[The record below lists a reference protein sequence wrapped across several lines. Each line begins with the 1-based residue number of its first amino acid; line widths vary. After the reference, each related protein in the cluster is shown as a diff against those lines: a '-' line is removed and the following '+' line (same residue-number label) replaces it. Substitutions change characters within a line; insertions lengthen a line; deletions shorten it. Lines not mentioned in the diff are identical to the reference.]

1 MNEGLPARLNDIP
14 ASLIDVAETLGPR
27 VAIALIDKFGGL
39 EVKFPHRPRPDHPI
53 IKALGE
59 TDGHALCEFL
69 GGQSIYVP
77 HNRAGSRRAEVLALE
92 AAGCDRATI
101 ARRLQL
107 SQRHV
112 RRIANGQDD
121 DDQDIDRQG
130 DLFS

>member
-1 MNEGLPARLNDIP
+1 MNERLPARLNDIP

-27 VAIALIDKFGGL
+27 VAVALIDHFGGL
-39 EVKFPHRPRPDHPI
+39 EVKLPRRPRSDHPI

-59 TDGHALCEFL
+59 TDGTALCEFL

-77 HNRAGSRRAEVLALE
+77 HNRAGSRRAEILAME
-92 AAGCDRATI
+92 AAGFDRAAI

-121 DDQDIDRQG
+121 DRQG
-130 DLFS
+130 DLFG